1 MNKTN
6 IEHSTSNAEHRRG
19 AGYPHRLAEA
29 DVPPLLPTGG
39 EGWGEEATFIEFPLP
54 VPLPTHA
61 SRGEGETFWW
71 LSQVHIEVGDS
82 RPAQRS
88 TFEVQCS
95 MFAVSLPPLRNDST
109 AAKIGSGF
117 ITIPCPPPNGAS
129 STV

>member
-61 SRGEGETFWW
+61 SRGEGETF
-71 LSQVHIEVGDS
+71 
-82 RPAQRS
+82 
-88 TFEVQCS
+88 
-95 MFAVSLPPLRNDST
+95 
-109 AAKIGSGF
+109 
-117 ITIPCPPPNGAS
+117 
-129 STV
+129 